1 VIKQDPL
8 SGHLFAFLNR
18 RGNIVK
24 VLFWDRSGL
33 CILAKRLERGRFRL
47 PEEVG
52 PGQRQLEMESAELG
66 LMLEGIDLRGARRRP
81 RWEPRKSSQRVIM
94 QS

>member
-33 CILAKRLERGRFRL
+33 CILAKRLERVSRDAIFY
-47 PEEVG
+47 EVG
-52 PGQRQLEMESAELG
+52 GRQL
-66 LMLEGIDLRGARRRP
+66 LRSRLL
-81 RWEPRKSSQRVIM
+81 SS
-94 QS
+94 